1 MRGIFG
7 LVSLLVVVA
16 IMALMFKE
24 YSIPVAKRGKK
35 VQDQARQLSGR
46 SQDNT
51 PAERSIKL
59 NPEPDLGSLKDMV
72 VTEVTPGGAMD
83 KYYGLQVGDKITA
96 INGTD
101 IRSLSNDDF
110 EMAKAQLV
118 QEGFEKSA
126 PITVVRNGETMQL
139 PVPHREPNLSQGETA
154 ADVQRQESEDAQKKS
169 VQDQLNRIKAAGQ

>member
-16 IMALMFKE
+16 IMALMFKT
-24 YSIPVAKRGKK
+24 YSIPVIKRGKK
-35 VQDQARQLSGR
+35 TQDQARQLSGR

-59 NPEPDLGSLKDMV
+59 NPEPDLGPLKDMV
-72 VTEVTPGGAMD
+72 VLEVTPGGAMD

-96 INGTD
+96 INGND
-101 IRSLSNDDF
+101 IRSFSNDDF

-126 PITVVRNGETMQL
+126 PITIIRNGETMQL
-139 PVPHREPNLSQGETA
+139 PVPHHEPNLAQGETA
-154 ADVQRQESEDAQKKS
+154 ENQQQDPANGQKKS
-169 VQDQLNRIKAAGQ
+169 IEDQLNRIKSSGQ